1 MSKWTAFPYP
11 GDYSFDADSVKKEWA
26 RLHAGDLEPW
36 PGDNAVLEAWVHFH
50 NGEFQKAA
58 IMGLS
63 LGNSGLSVTS
73 KATCVYATYLEK
85 HEILRLDLFQ
95 EVADQTS
102 ELAQQDPDHL
112 NARYWR
118 AYALG
123 RYSQG
128 ISVAKALAQ
137 GLGTRIKTDLEFVI
151 RHAPQHADAHVALGS
166 FHAEVIDKVGSL
178 IGAMAYGANKEIGLQ
193 LFDQALKLHG
203 ESAYGLLEYAHAILM
218 LDGEDKMEAAN
229 QLYQQA
235 ARVNPLDAAERLDV
249 EMARAQLAD

>member
-11 GDYSFDADSVKKEWA
+11 GDYCFDAASVKKEWT
-26 RLHAGDLEPW
+26 RLHVGDIEPL
-36 PGDNAVLEAWVHFH
+36 PCDNAVLEAWAHFH

-58 IMGLS
+58 IMGLG

-102 ELAQQDPDHL
+102 ELAAQDPDNF

-137 GLGTRIKTDLEFVI
+137 GLGARIKTDLEYVI

-235 ARVNPLDAAERLDV
+235 ARVTPLDAAERLDV

>member
-1 MSKWTAFPYP
+1 MAKWTAFPYA
-11 GDYSFDADSVKKEWA
+11 GDYSFDAASVKNKWA
-26 RLHAGDLEPW
+26 RLHAGDLEPL
-36 PGDNAVLEAWVHFH
+36 PSDNSVLEAWAHFH

-58 IMGLS
+58 IMGLC
-63 LGNSGLSVTS
+63 LGKIGLSVAS

-85 HEILRLDLFQ
+85 HEIRRLDLFQ

-102 ELAQQDPDHL
+102 ELAEQDPDNL

-137 GLGTRIKTDLEFVI
+137 GLGTKVKTDLEYVI
-151 RHAPQHADAHVALGS
+151 RRAPQHADAHVALGS

-218 LDGEDKMEAAN
+218 LDGEDKMDTAN

-235 ARVNPLDAAERLDV
+235 ARVKPQDATERLDV
-249 EMARAQLAD
+249 EMARAQLTD

>member
-1 MSKWTAFPYP
+1 MAKWTAFPYA
-11 GDYSFDADSVKKEWA
+11 GDYNFDATSVKTHWA
-26 RLHAGDLEPW
+26 RLHVGDLEPL
-36 PGDNAVLEAWVHFH
+36 PGDANVLEAWAHFH
-50 NGEFQKAA
+50 NGAFQKAA
-58 IMGLS
+58 IMGLG
-63 LGNSGLSVTS
+63 LGKDGLSVTS
-73 KATCVYATYLEK
+73 KATCIYATYLEK
-85 HEILRLDLFQ
+85 HEVRRLDLFQ

-102 ELAQQDPDHL
+102 ELTEQDPDNL

-137 GLGTRIKTDLEFVI
+137 GIGTKVKTDLEYVI
-151 RHAPQHADAHVALGS
+151 RRAPQHADAHVALGS

-193 LFDQALKLHG
+193 LFDQAIKLHS

-218 LDGEDKMEAAN
+218 LDGEDKMNAAN
-229 QLYQQA
+229 RLYKKA
-235 ARVNPLDAAERLDV
+235 AQVHPVDATERLDV

>member
-1 MSKWTAFPYP
+1 MAKWTAFPYA
-11 GDYSFDADSVKKEWA
+11 GDYRFDAASVKNDWA
-26 RLHAGDLEPW
+26 RLHVGDQEPL
-36 PGDNAVLEAWVHFH
+36 PSDNAVLEAWALFH

-58 IMGLS
+58 IMGLC
-63 LGNSGLSVTS
+63 LGQPGLSVSS
-73 KATCVYATYLEK
+73 KATCVYATYLER
-85 HEILRLDLFQ
+85 HELHRLDLFQ
-95 EVADQTS
+95 EVANQAS
-102 ELAQQDPDHL
+102 EMAVQNPDNL

-128 ISVAKALAQ
+128 VSVAKALAQ
-137 GLGTRIKTDLEFVI
+137 GLGIKIKTDLEYVI

-178 IGAMAYGANKEIGLQ
+178 IGAMAYGANKETGLQ
-193 LFDQALKLHG
+193 LFDQAIKLHA

-218 LDGEDKMEAAN
+218 LDGEDKMDAAN

-235 ARVNPLDAAERLDV
+235 ARVQPLDAAERLDV